1 MIVTA
6 AITMAQKAENSERIM
21 SENLKRSLPNNSI
34 ESKGEET
41 SGLLT
46 QKIHHME
53 EMMQLFDLIT
63 NEMTAFHDKV
73 HACRKICKHLK
84 SLRDIDPEW

>member
-6 AITMAQKAENSERIM
+6 AITMARKAENSERIM
-21 SENLKRSLPNNSI
+21 SENLRRSLPNNST
-34 ESKGEET
+34 ESKGEEI

-53 EMMQLFDLIT
+53 DIMQLFDLIT
-63 NEMTAFHDKV
+63 NETTVFHDKM
-73 HACRKICKHLK
+73 HACRKIGKHLK
-84 SLRDIDPEW
+84 SLRDMDPEW

>member
-6 AITMAQKAENSERIM
+6 AMPMAQRAENSERIM
-21 SENLKRSLPNNSI
+21 SENLKRSLPNNST

-46 QKIHHME
+46 QKSHHME
-53 EMMQLFDLIT
+53 EIMQLFDLIT

-73 HACRKICKHLK
+73 HACRKIGKHLK
-84 SLRDIDPEW
+84 SLRDMDLEW

>member
-6 AITMAQKAENSERIM
+6 AMTMAQRTEDSERTM
-21 SENLKRSLPNNSI
+21 SENLKRSLPNNST

-46 QKIHHME
+46 QKSHHME
-53 EMMQLFDLIT
+53 EIMHLFDLIT
-63 NEMTAFHDKV
+63 NETTVFHDKV
-73 HACRKICKHLK
+73 HACRKIGKHLK
-84 SLRDIDPEW
+84 SLRDMDPEW

>member
-6 AITMAQKAENSERIM
+6 AMPMAQKAENSERTM
-21 SENLKRSLPNNSI
+21 SENLKRSLPNNST
-34 ESKGEET
+34 EFKGEET

-53 EMMQLFDLIT
+53 ETMQLLDLII
-63 NEMTAFHDKV
+63 NETTVFHDKV
-73 HACRKICKHLK
+73 HACRKIGKHLK
-84 SLRDIDPEW
+84 SLRDMDPEW

>member
-6 AITMAQKAENSERIM
+6 TMTMAQRAENSERAM
-21 SENLKRSLPNNSI
+21 SENPKRSLPTNST
-34 ESKGEET
+34 ESKGEKT

-53 EMMQLFDLIT
+53 EMMQLLDLIT
-63 NEMTAFHDKV
+63 NETTVFHDKV
-73 HACRKICKHLK
+73 HACRKIGKHLK
-84 SLRDIDPEW
+84 SLQDIDPEW

>member
-6 AITMAQKAENSERIM
+6 AMLMAQRAENSERIM
-21 SENLKRSLPNNSI
+21 SENLKRSLPNNST

-41 SGLLT
+41 SGLLA

-73 HACRKICKHLK
+73 HTCRKIGKHLK
-84 SLRDIDPEW
+84 SLRDTDPEW

>member
-6 AITMAQKAENSERIM
+6 AITMARKAENSERIM
-21 SENLKRSLPNNSI
+21 SENLRRSLPNNST
-34 ESKGEET
+34 EFKGEEI

-53 EMMQLFDLIT
+53 EIMQLFDLIT
-63 NEMTAFHDKV
+63 NETTVFHDKV
-73 HACRKICKHLK
+73 HACRKIGKHLK
-84 SLRDIDPEW
+84 SLRDMDPEW

>member
-6 AITMAQKAENSERIM
+6 AMLMAQRAENSERIM
-21 SENLKRSLPNNSI
+21 SENLKRSLPNNST

-46 QKIHHME
+46 QKSHHME
-53 EMMQLFDLIT
+53 EIMQLFDLIT
-63 NEMTAFHDKV
+63 NETTVFHDKM
-73 HACRKICKHLK
+73 HACRKIGKHLK
-84 SLRDIDPEW
+84 SLRDMDPEW

>member
-6 AITMAQKAENSERIM
+6 VMTMAQRAENSERTM
-21 SENLKRSLPNNSI
+21 SENLKRSLPNNST

-63 NEMTAFHDKV
+63 NETTVFHDKV
-73 HACRKICKHLK
+73 HACRKIGKHLK
-84 SLRDIDPEW
+84 SLRDMDPEW

>member
-6 AITMAQKAENSERIM
+6 AMTMAQRAENSERTM
-21 SENLKRSLPNNSI
+21 SENLKRSLPNNST

-41 SGLLT
+41 SGLST
-46 QKIHHME
+46 QKVHHME
-53 EMMQLFDLIT
+53 ELMQLFDLMT
-63 NEMTAFHDKV
+63 NEATAFHDKV
-73 HACRKICKHLK
+73 HARRKIGKHLK

>member
-6 AITMAQKAENSERIM
+6 AMTMAQKAENSERTM
-21 SENLKRSLPNNSI
+21 SENLKRSLPNNST
-34 ESKGEET
+34 ESKGEKT

-53 EMMQLFDLIT
+53 EIMQLLDLIV
-63 NEMTAFHDKV
+63 NETTVFHDKV
-73 HACRKICKHLK
+73 HARRKIGKHLK
-84 SLRDIDPEW
+84 FLRDIDPEW

>member
-6 AITMAQKAENSERIM
+6 AMPMAQRAENSRRIM
-21 SENLKRSLPNNSI
+21 SENLKRSLPNNST

-53 EMMQLFDLIT
+53 EIMQLLDLIV
-63 NEMTAFHDKV
+63 NETTVFHDKV
-73 HACRKICKHLK
+73 HARRKISKHLK
-84 SLRDIDPEW
+84 SLRDMDPEW

>member
-6 AITMAQKAENSERIM
+6 AMPMAQRAENSRRIM

-53 EMMQLFDLIT
+53 EIMQLLDLII
-63 NEMTAFHDKV
+63 NETTVFHDKV
-73 HACRKICKHLK
+73 HACRKIGKHLK
-84 SLRDIDPEW
+84 SLRDMDPEW